1 MFIYYQQREAE
12 CTALTDGAVNPDLP
26 ALSLDKLA
34 RDRQPKAAAA
44 LRRIV
49 AFNPVEAGE
58 ELPDL
63 LRRDAGAG
71 IRDIDLHDAVMLPG
85 PHGDPTLLGVAPPIV
100 QQLGEDH
107 AQLLAV
113 GHHQR

>member
-1 MFIYYQQREAE
+1 MFICYQQREAE
-12 CTALTDGAVNPDLP
+12 RTALTNGAINPDLP
-26 ALSLDKLA
+26 ALSLDELA

-44 LRRIV
+44 LGRVI
-49 AFNPVEAGE
+49 ALDPVEAGE

-63 LRRDAGAG
+63 FLWDAGTS
-71 IRDIDLHDAVMLPG
+71 IRDIDLHKAIPVLG
-85 PHGDPTLLGVAPPIV
+85 PDGDSALLRIAPPIV

-113 GHHQR
+113 